1 MEEIRKDMLEDD
13 DDNDD
18 EYLNRLK
25 EGNGSGLVNTRI
37 ADRESEVCKS
47 YPLQVCAFPLTF
59 CSHSFHSTNA
69 SACNRNYLQE
79 EEMFLTIRHRW
90 YPMVNA

>member
-18 EYLNRLK
+18 EYLNRLR

-37 ADRESEVCKS
+37 ADRESEVFKS
-47 YPLQVCAFPLTF
+47 
-59 CSHSFHSTNA
+59 
-69 SACNRNYLQE
+69 
-79 EEMFLTIRHRW
+79 
-90 YPMVNA
+90 